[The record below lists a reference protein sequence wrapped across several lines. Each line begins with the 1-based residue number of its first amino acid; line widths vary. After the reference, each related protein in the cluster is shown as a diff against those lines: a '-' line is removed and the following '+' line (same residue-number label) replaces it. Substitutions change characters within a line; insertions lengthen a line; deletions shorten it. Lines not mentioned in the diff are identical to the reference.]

1 MFNILVLLFGLLASP
16 AFAQNTTCAN
26 KAAADSSNACA
37 NTRYVTTALTNA
49 YPLMWLKSAQGTGV
63 NAVAT
68 GYNAASQALFLN
80 GTYTGSGT
88 APYSL
93 FSVSDTGSAST
104 NGFRSGLWVAYNIG
118 VSAGEANRAALLP
131 IFTIANPLPCTS
143 GGTKCFHAAAFP
155 QLYVSANLGGTAGAN
170 NSRGD
175 VYGAGVLAQATSGA
189 TYMHGIVGQETDVS
203 VQTGASV
210 DYKAI
215 ASFISVNSD
224 AVGGSVFNSMVYF
237 AADQTTTYK
246 WPKGITFGVPAALWP
261 FDTSSNIIDST
272 APALGSRVA
281 NNGIEFSSIT
291 FSGCSFKSNNFC
303 IAQSGAASVASL
315 ASTGAVSGTTGNF
328 SSTLSAST
336 ITSTGA
342 AAGFVAAPRSGSG
355 NNYQWYNPSGTG
367 IRLTDGGSDLVTIDS
382 VGAIVTAS
390 NVTNLH
396 NYSTVSVPAA
406 SSCGGSPTVDAGS
419 SNHAGKITFGSATTA
434 CTLTFASAFAN
445 NAFCTVTPGAQPAA
459 VANIPYIS
467 AQSKTAFTIS
477 GGTASAVYYW
487 NCGGN

>member
-26 KAAADSSNACA
+26 KPASDNSNACA
-37 NTRYVTTALTNA
+37 NTRYVTSAFTAA

-63 NAVAT
+63 NATGAT
-68 GYNAASQALFLN
+68 FGPTGQALYLS
-80 GTYTGSGT
+80 GTYTGAGY
-88 APYSL
+88 APYALISITD
-93 FSVSDTGSAST
+93 SGSETTYDRPAMWIVHNVTGGEGSRTALKT
-104 NGFRSGLWVAYNIG
+104 QLNI
-118 VSAGEANRAALLP
+118 N
-131 IFTIANPLPCTS
+131 NDLPCTV
-143 GGTKCFHAAAFP
+143 TTRCFHIANFP
-155 QLYVSANLGGTAGAN
+155 QTYVNAKLGGDAVTFRGDSYGGGCFNQLGAN
-170 NSRGD
+170 AKYVNS
-175 VYGAGVLAQATSGA
+175 AGGC
-189 TYMHGIVGQETDVS
+189 EFNVS
-203 VQTGASV
+203 VQSGASV
-210 DYKAI
+210 KYKYI
-215 ASFISVNSD
+215 TSHISVNSD
-224 AVGGSVFNSMVYF
+224 AVAGTDFNAMSVFL
-237 AADQTTTYK
+237 ADSSSTYK
-246 WPKGITFGVPAALWP
+246 WPMMISAGRPDGAWP
-261 FDTSSNIIDST
+261 FNSSSVILGST
-272 APALGSRVA
+272 APASGTRDIGVVIECTGFVITTACIRGTGFSI
-281 NNGIEFSSIT
+281 NG
-291 FSGCSFKSNNFC
+291 
-303 IAQSGAASVASL
+303 SGAASVASL

-342 AAGFVAAPRSGSG
+342 SAGFVAAPRSGFG

-382 VGAIVTAS
+382 VGAISTAS

-396 NYSTVSVPAA
+396 NYTTVSVPTA
-406 SSCGGSPTVDAGS
+406 SACGGSPAVDAGS

-477 GGTASAVYYW
+477 GGTASAVYYY

>member
-26 KAAADSSNACA
+26 KPAADNSNACA
-37 NTRYVTTALTNA
+37 NTRYVTTAFTNA

-63 NAVAT
+63 NATGAT
-68 GYNAASQALFLN
+68 FGPTGQSLYLS
-80 GTYTGSGT
+80 GTYTGAGY
-88 APYSL
+88 APYAL
-93 FSVSDTGSAST
+93 LSVTDTGSETTYDRPA
-104 NGFRSGLWVAYNIG
+104 FWVVHNVG
-118 VSAGEANRAALLP
+118 TSAGEGSRTAAKFQLN
-131 IFTIANPLPCTS
+131 IDNPLPCTVTS
-143 GGTKCFHAAAFP
+143 RCFHIAAFP
-155 QLYVSANLGGTAGAN
+155 QIRVGANLGGDSGTY
-170 NSRGD
+170 RGD
-175 VYGAGVLAQATSGA
+175 TYGGGCYNQLKSGA
-189 TYMHGIVGQETDVS
+189 TYVNSAGGCEFNVS
-203 VQTGASV
+203 VATGASV
-210 DYKAI
+210 KYKYI
-215 ASFISVNSD
+215 TSHISVDSD
-224 AVGGSVFNSMVYF
+224 AVAGTTFNAMSAF
-237 AADQTTTYK
+237 LADSSSTYK
-246 WPKGITFGVPAALWP
+246 WPMVFSIGRPDGAWP
-261 FDTSSNIIDST
+261 LNSSSVVLGST
-272 APALGSRVA
+272 APASGTRDVGVVIECTGFVITTACIRGTGFSI
-281 NNGIEFSSIT
+281 NG
-291 FSGCSFKSNNFC
+291 
-303 IAQSGAASVASL
+303 SGAASVASL

-382 VGAIVTAS
+382 VGAISTAS

-396 NYSTVSVPAA
+396 NYTTVSVPTA
-406 SSCGGSPTVDAGS
+406 SACGGSPAVDAGS

-477 GGTASAVYYW
+477 GGTASAVYYY

>member
-26 KAAADSSNACA
+26 KPASDNSNACA
-37 NTRYVTTALTNA
+37 NTRYVTSAFTAA

-63 NAVAT
+63 NATGAT
-68 GYNAASQALFLN
+68 FGPTGQALYLS
-80 GTYTGSGT
+80 GTYTGAGY
-88 APYSL
+88 APYALIFITDSG
-93 FSVSDTGSAST
+93 SETTYDRPAMWIVHNVTGGEGSRTALKT
-104 NGFRSGLWVAYNIG
+104 QLNI
-118 VSAGEANRAALLP
+118 N
-131 IFTIANPLPCTS
+131 NDLPCTV
-143 GGTKCFHAAAFP
+143 TTRCFHIANFP
-155 QLYVSANLGGTAGAN
+155 QTYVNAKLGGDAVTFRGDSYGGGCFNQLGAN
-170 NSRGD
+170 AKYVNS
-175 VYGAGVLAQATSGA
+175 AGGC
-189 TYMHGIVGQETDVS
+189 EFNVS
-203 VQTGASV
+203 VQSGASV
-210 DYKAI
+210 KYKYI
-215 ASFISVNSD
+215 TSHISVNSD
-224 AVGGSVFNSMVYF
+224 AVAGTDFNAMSVFL
-237 AADQTTTYK
+237 ADSSSTYK
-246 WPKGITFGVPAALWP
+246 WPMMISAGRPDGAWP
-261 FDTSSNIIDST
+261 FNSSSVILGST
-272 APALGSRVA
+272 APASGTRDIGVVIECTGFVITTACIRGTGFSI
-281 NNGIEFSSIT
+281 NG
-291 FSGCSFKSNNFC
+291 
-303 IAQSGAASVASL
+303 SGAASVASL

-342 AAGFVAAPRSGSG
+342 SAGFVAAPRSGSG

-382 VGAIVTAS
+382 VGAISTAS

-396 NYSTVSVPAA
+396 NYTTVSVPTA
-406 SSCGGSPTVDAGS
+406 SACGGSPAVDAGS

-477 GGTASAVYYW
+477 GGTASAVYYYT
-487 NCGGN
+487 CGGN

>member
-26 KAAADSSNACA
+26 KPASDNSNACA
-37 NTRYVTTALTNA
+37 NTRYVTSAFTAA

-63 NAVAT
+63 NATGAT
-68 GYNAASQALFLN
+68 FGPTGQALYLS
-80 GTYTGSGT
+80 GTYTGAGY
-88 APYSL
+88 APYALISITD
-93 FSVSDTGSAST
+93 SGSETTYDRPAMWIVHNVTGGEGSRTALKT
-104 NGFRSGLWVAYNIG
+104 QLNI
-118 VSAGEANRAALLP
+118 N
-131 IFTIANPLPCTS
+131 NDLPCTV
-143 GGTKCFHAAAFP
+143 TTRCFHIANFP
-155 QLYVSANLGGTAGAN
+155 QTYVNAKLGGDAVTFRGDSYGGGCFNQLGAN
-170 NSRGD
+170 AKYVNS
-175 VYGAGVLAQATSGA
+175 AGGC
-189 TYMHGIVGQETDVS
+189 EFNVS
-203 VQTGASV
+203 VQSGASV
-210 DYKAI
+210 KYKYI
-215 ASFISVNSD
+215 TSHISVNSD
-224 AVGGSVFNSMVYF
+224 AVAGTDFNAMSVFL
-237 AADQTTTYK
+237 ADSSSTYK
-246 WPKGITFGVPAALWP
+246 WPMMISAGRPDGAWP
-261 FDTSSNIIDST
+261 FNSSSVILGST
-272 APALGSRVA
+272 APASGTRDIGVVIECTGFVITTACIRGTGFSI
-281 NNGIEFSSIT
+281 NG
-291 FSGCSFKSNNFC
+291 
-303 IAQSGAASVASL
+303 SGAASVASL

-342 AAGFVAAPRSGSG
+342 SAGFVAAPRSGSG

-382 VGAIVTAS
+382 VGAISTAS

-396 NYSTVSVPAA
+396 NYTTVSVPTA
-406 SSCGGSPTVDAGS
+406 SACGGSPAVDAGS

-477 GGTASAVYYW
+477 GGTASAVYYY